1 MSNLL
6 DLVKRSQMKA
16 DLPPMNPGDTVR
28 VHVRIVEGNK
38 ERIQVFEGTIIGI
51 RRAQNASA
59 VTVRRVTASSIGVE
73 RTFLLHSPRIER
85 FEVTRR
91 GRVRRAK
98 LYYLRDRQGKS
109 ARIKELRPSQQARTL
124 RAAATLS
131 AAPVAVAAAVAVA
144 VEPQT
149 TVAAAE
155 SQTTVAAPLVTNPA
169 PLVVEEAAPVDV
181 AEAPPVEETM
191 PESTPAE

>member
-73 RTFLLHSPRIER
+73 RTFLLHSPRVER

-124 RAAATLS
+124 RAAAPLS
-131 AAPVAVAAAVAVA
+131 AAPVAV
-144 VEPQT
+144 
-149 TVAAAE
+149 E
-155 SQTTVAAPLVTNPA
+155 SQTTVAAPLAPDPA

-181 AEAPPVEETM
+181 AEAPRAEEVA